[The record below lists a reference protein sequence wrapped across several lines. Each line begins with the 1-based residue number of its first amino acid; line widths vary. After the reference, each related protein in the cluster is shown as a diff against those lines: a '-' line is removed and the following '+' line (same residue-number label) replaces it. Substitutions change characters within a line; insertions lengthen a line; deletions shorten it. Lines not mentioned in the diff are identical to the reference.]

1 MIGAGVRDLLRV
13 SGAKGDPAGANSAEG
28 GPPGKASA
36 LRSDQRSNFKN
47 LKKLSTNSIIVEFV
61 YKLKQ
66 SLRCFFVA
74 WRREYIHISRYIT
87 GSQKFFLRKRVM
99 KTGITQIGQGF
110 NSFNVIWYV
119 IIISGKRSDE
129 DMTPALQKMWI
140 SFIAMGFMV
149 ISIFL
154 IYLSRYKLKGFW
166 RVLTAIIAYI
176 LMILAGLI
184 ILIVVLSGP
193 TT

>member
-1 MIGAGVRDLLRV
+1 
-13 SGAKGDPAGANSAEG
+13 
-28 GPPGKASA
+28 
-36 LRSDQRSNFKN
+36 
-47 LKKLSTNSIIVEFV
+47 
-61 YKLKQ
+61 
-66 SLRCFFVA
+66 
-74 WRREYIHISRYIT
+74 
-87 GSQKFFLRKRVM
+87 M

-154 IYLSRYKLKGFW
+154 IYLSRYKLKGIW